1 MTWILI
7 AVYALLGALVGV
19 ALNQV
24 IDRAPRRVPIWSPG
38 PRCDYCSTPLGPRDM
53 LPVVGYLARRG
64 RCAVCGGEIPRRVLW
79 VEVVTALLFAILAW
93 YRGLTFELLADS
105 IYTVLFVVIAV
116 IDLEHHLILN
126 RIVYPAIYAALGIA
140 VLRLLLRQPR
150 GLHYGFWQD
159 AGLSAGASPAAAGL
173 SSQLAGGLVGLAI
186 FFVLYLLSRGSLG
199 DGDVRLA
206 FLCGLIVGYPGA
218 LLVVMGAILMAGL
231 VSAGLLISR
240 RATRKTAIPFGPFLV
255 IAAWAVNLYGEQ
267 WLVRLIG

>member
-7 AVYALLGALVGV
+7 AVYAVLGALVGV

-53 LPVVGYLARRG
+53 LPVVGYLSRKG

-150 GLHYGFWQD
+150 VLHYSFWQD
-159 AGLSAGASPAAAGL
+159 AYSAGASPAAAGL
-173 SSQLAGGLVGLAI
+173 SSNSPGACGPGDL
-186 FFVLYLLSRGSLG
+186 FVLYLLSRGSLG
-199 DGDVRLA
+199 DGDVRRLS
-206 FLCGLIVGYPGA
+206 
-218 LLVVMGAILMAGL
+218 VVDCN
-231 VSAGLLISR
+231 
-240 RATRKTAIPFGPFLV
+240 RAPC
-255 IAAWAVNLYGEQ
+255 
-267 WLVRLIG
+267 

>member
-7 AVYALLGALVGV
+7 ALYAGLGALVGV

-38 PRCDYCSTPLGPRDM
+38 PRCDHCSTRLGPRDM
-53 LPVVGYLARRG
+53 LPVAGYLARKG

-79 VEVVTALLFAILAW
+79 VEVVTALLFAFLAW
-93 YRGLTFELLADS
+93 YRGFTFELFADS
-105 IYTVLFVVIAV
+105 VYTALFIVIAV

-126 RIVYPAIYAALGIA
+126 RIVYPAVYAALGIA

-150 GLHYGFWQD
+150 ALYYGFWQD

-206 FLCGLIVGYPGA
+206 FLSGLIVGYPGA
-218 LLVVMGAILMAGL
+218 LLVVMGAILMAGV
-231 VSAGLLISR
+231 VSAALLISR

-255 IAAWAVNLYGEQ
+255 IAAWVVNLWGEH